1 MNGMNGQKY
10 LKNNNTKLAQ
20 PHPILKYVYTMNNN
34 KNDFQVYALTT
45 VSEPGY
51 THWSEGLTMYIVKDG
66 VTMKLNS
73 DEVNQL
79 VKALPPT
86 VGGTY

>member
-1 MNGMNGQKY
+1 MD
-10 LKNNNTKLAQ
+10 
-20 PHPILKYVYTMNNN
+20 NN
-34 KNDFQVYALTT
+34 KKDFQVYALTT
-45 VSEPGY
+45 VSAPGY

-73 DEVNQL
+73 DEVNTL
-79 VKALPPT
+79 VKALPST